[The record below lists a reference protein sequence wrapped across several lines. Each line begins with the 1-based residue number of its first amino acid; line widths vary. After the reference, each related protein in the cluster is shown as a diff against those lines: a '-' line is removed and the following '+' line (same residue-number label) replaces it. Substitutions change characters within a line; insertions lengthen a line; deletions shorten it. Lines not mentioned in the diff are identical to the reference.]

1 MARKPRKARTP
12 LGRLKREDGLT
23 VVEVMVAAMI
33 MIVGGL
39 AVLQL
44 VDAAA
49 RNNFRGEQSQV
60 ASNRLQEEMEKIKQ
74 LPYGQIALTG
84 LPADTSDLTDPRW
97 RTTGTSFATTE
108 EGGSPQ
114 PLVYNGGALYG
125 GGSVSGGVVD
135 PTPTPFQSGDVSG
148 NIYRFV
154 VWEDDET
161 CAPSQ
166 CPGQQDLKRVIVAIR
181 MNTST
186 AAAGTRPY
194 QEIQSQIVDPQ
205 AAPVDNSTPLPD
217 IDGDGEPDPLPDPD
231 QKPWL
236 TFLTD
241 TPCNNTTRQPIT
253 GDHLTHNTRG
263 ACSTGL
269 QSGNNPGAPDLMFT
283 ETPPLDP
290 ESPIYDYATDVEP
303 SLNPA
308 QDKGL
313 QLLPQ
318 SSAGCVIDALN
329 IPAAPDLLDPQK
341 FQKVHKWV
349 TPPIPGGFN
358 VQFNGD
364 GILDLWTQTVN
375 GASHSGKICV
385 WLFQR
390 QINVLGIPIDTPAVN
405 LDIPTLNYFTYSQ
418 SPWPTTWTEIH
429 VPLHFQ
435 LNALLPGSRLG
446 LAIAIDR
453 SGTGDGTQGLQFMY
467 DEPSFDSRLEV
478 KSDSLLPSF

>member
-1 MARKPRKARTP
+1 MPGRQPSSPLNRLARD
-12 LGRLKREDGLT
+12 DGLT

-44 VDAAA
+44 VDASA
-49 RNNFRGEQSQV
+49 RNNYRGEQSQV
-60 ASNRLQEEMEKIKQ
+60 ASNRLQEEIEKVKQ
-74 LPYGQIALTG
+74 LPYDKIALTG
-84 LPADTSDLTDPRW
+84 LPTDTSDPTDPRW
-97 RTTGTSFATTE
+97 RTQGTSYAVTKQ
-108 EGGSPQ
+108 GGSPQ
-114 PLVYNGGALYG
+114 PLVYNGSALYG
-125 GGSVSGGVVD
+125 GGSVSEGALD
-135 PTPTPFQSGDVSG
+135 PTPIPFASADVSG

-154 VWEDDET
+154 VWENDES
-161 CAPSQ
+161 CADSQ
-166 CPGQQDLKRVIVAIR
+166 CPGQQDLKRVIVALR
-181 MNTST
+181 LNTT
-186 AAAGTRPY
+186 AAGGARPY

-205 AAPVDNSTPLPD
+205 VEPVDNSTPLPD
-217 IDGDGEPDPLPDPD
+217 IDGDGEPDPLPDPND
-231 QKPWL
+231 PNQRPWL

-241 TPCNNTTRQPIT
+241 TPCNNTSRQPIT
-253 GDHLTHNTRG
+253 ADHLTHNTRG
-263 ACSTGL
+263 ACSAGL
-269 QSGNNPGAPDLMFT
+269 QTGNSPGAPDLMFT

-290 ESPIYDYATDVEP
+290 ESPIFDYATDVEP
-303 SLNPA
+303 SLNPD

-329 IPAAPDLLDPQK
+329 IPVVPDLLQPDK

-349 TPPIPGGFN
+349 TPEIPGGFN
-358 VQFNGD
+358 IEFDGD
-364 GILDLWTQTVN
+364 GTLDLWTQTVN
-375 GASHSGKICV
+375 GASYSGKICI

-390 QINVLGIPIDTPAVN
+390 QINLLGVPVDTPAVN
-405 LDIPTLNYFTYSQ
+405 LDIPTLDYFTYSQ
-418 SPWPTTWTEIH
+418 SPWPATWTEIH

-453 SGTGDGTQGLQFMY
+453 SGTGDGSQGLQFMY

-478 KSDSLLPSF
+478 KSSSLWPVF